1 MEMGKVLG
9 AQSYTKNYR
18 LLKVLRT
25 KENSPPEKSTPIG
38 YPPKRSVLK
47 TYVYKKNTDWT
58 DCICA
63 SRNICLSNIHLT
75 NYLSI
80 YLYVCVYLCIYTS
93 TELSFYLKERNGV
106 HGKIWRDE
114 SGSDLVII
122 SKNLFQKLLRK
133 SSRRKE

>member
-58 DCICA
+58 GCICA

-80 YLYVCVYLCIYTS
+80 YLSLCMCLSMYLCIYRA
-93 TELSFYLKERNGV
+93 LFLFERE
-106 HGKIWRDE
+106 KW
-114 SGSDLVII
+114 GSWKDL
-122 SKNLFQKLLRK
+122 
-133 SSRRKE
+133 EE